1 MRAASVTLSPPDHGF
16 NGVDRTIREVESVSR
31 QKLLYVDVF
40 SDDTCLLVYL
50 LSGDRPGR
58 LRQALDG
65 QGSVIRSRLQA
76 QRNFHTLYAHVD
88 AGQLLTDVVR
98 TIERHA
104 LVYKRPLLF
113 KDEQVAVTLGGA
125 PESLRKALDDM
136 PASVAVTVDRVG
148 DYEPGV
154 HSVLSMLTD
163 RQREALR
170 AAVAAGYYDTPR
182 QLTCA
187 ELGAELDCAP
197 STANDLIRQAE
208 RTVMAALWV

>member
-16 NGVDRTIREVESVSR
+16 HGVDRTIREVEPVSR

-40 SDDTCLLVYL
+40 ADDTCLLVYL
-50 LSGDRPGR
+50 LSGERPGR
-58 LRQALDG
+58 LRQALDRREA
-65 QGSVIRSRLQA
+65 VIRSRLLA

-88 AGQLLTDVVR
+88 AGQPLTDVVR
-98 TIERHA
+98 AIQRHA

-113 KDEQVAVTLGGA
+113 KDDRVAVTLGGPPGA
-125 PESLRKALDDM
+125 LRQALDDM
-136 PASVAVTVDRVG
+136 PSSVAVTVDRVG

-154 HSVLSMLTD
+154 HSVLSLLTD

-197 STANDLIRQAE
+197 STANDLVRQAE
-208 RTVMAALWV
+208 RTVMSALWV